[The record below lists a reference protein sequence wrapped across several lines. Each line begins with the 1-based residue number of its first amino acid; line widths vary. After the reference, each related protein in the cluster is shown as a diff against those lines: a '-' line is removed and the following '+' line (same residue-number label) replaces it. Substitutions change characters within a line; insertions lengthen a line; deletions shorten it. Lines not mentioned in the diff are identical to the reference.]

1 MNATIATCLEPAA
14 SNSGRLRP
22 YLVPSR
28 VAYHHPITN
37 HERLQAEMAA
47 EQIEQPAAPSNQG
60 FGLPDTRHGGPHPG
74 DIVYW
79 VACLGG
85 AGLLLLCTIH

>member
-1 MNATIATCLEPAA
+1 MP
-14 SNSGRLRP
+14 RLRP
-22 YLVPSR
+22 YMTPSR

-37 HERLQAEMAA
+37 HERMQAELAA
-47 EQIEQPAAPSNQG
+47 EHAEQQNALT
-60 FGLPDTRHGGPHPG
+60 LPDTRHGGPHPG

-85 AGLLLLCTIH
+85 ACLLVLCAIH

>member
-1 MNATIATCLEPAA
+1 MNANTATVSDP
-14 SNSGRLRP
+14 STRLRP

-37 HERLQAEMAA
+37 HERMQAELAA
-47 EQIEQPAAPSNQG
+47 EHVEQPKQG

-85 AGLLLLCTIH
+85 VGLLLLCTIH

>member
-1 MNATIATCLEPAA
+1 MNANTATVSDP
-14 SNSGRLRP
+14 STRLRP

-37 HERLQAEMAA
+37 HERMQAELAA
-47 EQIEQPAAPSNQG
+47 EHVEEPKHSFA
-60 FGLPDTRHGGPHPG
+60 LPDTRHGGPHPG
-74 DIVYW
+74 DVVYW

-85 AGLLLLCTIH
+85 ACLLLLCAIH

>member
-1 MNATIATCLEPAA
+1 MNANTATCLESAG
-14 SNSGRLRP
+14 SGSTSCLRP

-47 EQIEQPAAPSNQG
+47 EHVEQPATG
-60 FGLPDTRHGGPHPG
+60 RHFGLPDTRHGGPHPG
-74 DIVYW
+74 DVVYW

-85 AGLLLLCTIH
+85 ACLLVLCATH